1 MPLRRVTL
9 NDLTITDE
17 PAFAALP
24 IYPRLKQVLQTAQ
37 YPFLLPTSDTHLSW
51 DRALFLNLTFW
62 QGQQGA
68 DVLMDEYISADMVA
82 HVAWHHLANTALQ
95 TATGIKEP
103 TALSLFMGE
112 SIASAFDLYLLGK
125 LLRTAPGC
133 DFITTQVPIIS
144 EAADEAGV
152 PERGFTNL
160 LEGVAGDPDRAF
172 EDMRALLMDITQALL
187 PVASAEQA
195 QEIIEDHSG
204 HRFAPLLHHY
214 QISNWLLY
222 ARAYN
227 QPAPALQLEVERVDA
242 CLREAPS
249 SLQWLHDNWLGP

>member
-9 NDLTITDE
+9 DELTITDE
-17 PAFAALP
+17 PAFAALAV
-24 IYPRLKQVLQTAQ
+24 YPKLKHVLQQAK
-37 YPFLLPTSDTHLSW
+37 YPFLLPTSDTELSW

-62 QGQQGA
+62 NGQQGA
-68 DVLMDEYISADMVA
+68 DVLMDEYVSADMIA
-82 HVAWHHLANTALQ
+82 HVAWHHLANNAIQ
-95 TATGIKEP
+95 TATAASAP
-103 TALSLFMGE
+103 TPLSLFFGE

-125 LLRTAPGC
+125 LLRSAPGC

-144 EAADEAGV
+144 EAAQEAGL

-160 LEGVAGDPDRAF
+160 LEGIAGDPERAF
-172 EDMRALLMDITQALL
+172 EDMRALLLDITQALL
-187 PVASAEQA
+187 PATDAQQA
-195 QEIIEDHSG
+195 QAIIEDHSG

-222 ARAYN
+222 ARAYSGAN
-227 QPAPALQLEVERVDA
+227 EAVQTEVLRIDS

-249 SLQWLHDNWLGP
+249 SLQWLAHHWLK